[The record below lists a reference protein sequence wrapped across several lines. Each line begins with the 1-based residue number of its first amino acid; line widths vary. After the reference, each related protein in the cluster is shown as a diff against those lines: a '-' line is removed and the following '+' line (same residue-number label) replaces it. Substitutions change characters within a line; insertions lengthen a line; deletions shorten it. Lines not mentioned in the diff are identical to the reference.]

1 MNSLQHHLG
10 DHELDSVSGGF
21 LAVAVVAAVMIGG
34 AILIAGS
41 GTSNDQNHKGAR
53 PDGNGTRG

>member
-1 MNSLQHHLG
+1 MNSLHHSLG
-10 DHELDSVSGGF
+10 DHELDTVSGGF
-21 LAVAVVAAVMIGG
+21 LAVAVVAVAVAVGV
-34 AILIAGS
+34 ILIAGS